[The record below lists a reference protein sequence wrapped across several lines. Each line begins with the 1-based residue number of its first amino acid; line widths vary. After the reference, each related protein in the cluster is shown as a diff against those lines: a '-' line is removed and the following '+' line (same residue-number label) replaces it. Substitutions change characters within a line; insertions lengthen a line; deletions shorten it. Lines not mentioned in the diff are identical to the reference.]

1 MKTYNLL
8 VAMIVEFG
16 HSKKKNQVVGKV
28 HDVFK
33 AMRIRRSSLLG
44 TTYSFR

>member
-16 HSKKKNQVVGKV
+16 HSKKNQVVGKV